1 MRSIEKGWLLG
12 PSRNRHPL
20 SKGYLTMYAKER
32 NAENIVAIDLG
43 KFNSA
48 VCIFT
53 KSSFKS
59 KFRTIKTAGQDFHDL
74 FVELEPDIVLFEA
87 GSSAGWVADLLRTLK
102 LPFEVANTNHEAWKW
117 NKSKKKTD
125 KRDAKKL
132 AMMYAYGG
140 LPTVHMPTKAV
151 RQKRSLINYRQS
163 IVKRIT
169 QSKNVIRA
177 LLQTVDVKM
186 ISGKNAW
193 TQKGV
198 AYLTSMARPFD
209 QIDDP
214 GVFWKGELHTELEI
228 LGAITERLKAITKKL
243 DELAVADK
251 KIALVQTI
259 PGVGPRV
266 AEAVVA
272 IIDDPSRFK
281 NAKHI
286 SSYAGLVPEKHDSG
300 QTKRNG
306 RITGHGS
313 GMLRALLVQV
323 SWLGLRNKWIRDIYD
338 RIRRGSKT
346 RSKIAI
352 VAVARHILVRCWA
365 MLRDNSTW
373 RGSVEL
379 VTKS

>member
-1 MRSIEKGWLLG
+1 MRSVKRDGYW
-12 PSRNRHPL
+12 SHPEIDTL
-20 SKGYLTMYAKER
+20 YSEGYLTMNSIER
-32 NAENIVAIDLG
+32 NVENIVAIDLG

-48 VCIFT
+48 VCIFKKST
-53 KSSFKS
+53 FKSS
-59 KFRTIKTAGQDFHDL
+59 FRTIKTNGQDFHDL
-74 FVELEPDIVLFEA
+74 FVELEPDIVLIEA
-87 GSSAGWVADLLRTLK
+87 GSSAGWVADLLQILEI
-102 LPFEVANTNHEAWKW
+102 PFEVANTNHEAWKW

-163 IVKRIT
+163 IVKRVT

-186 ISGKNAW
+186 LSGKNAW
-193 TQKGV
+193 TQKGID
-198 AYLTSMARPFD
+198 YLASMARPFD
-209 QIDDP
+209 QIQDSEQ
-214 GVFWKGELHTELEI
+214 FWRGQLHTELEI
-228 LGAITERLKAITKKL
+228 LASINEKLKTITKKL
-243 DELAVADK
+243 DSLAQADK
-251 KIALVQTI
+251 KISLVQTI
-259 PGVGPRV
+259 PGVGARV

-272 IIDDPSRFK
+272 IIDDPGRFK

-373 RGSVEL
+373 NGSVEL
-379 VTKS
+379 VVKK

>member
-1 MRSIEKGWLLG
+1 M
-12 PSRNRHPL
+12 NA
-20 SKGYLTMYAKER
+20 TER
-32 NAENIVAIDLG
+32 NVENIVAIDLG

-48 VCIFT
+48 VCIFK
-53 KSSFKS
+53 KSTFKS
-59 KFRTIKTAGQDFHDL
+59 NFRTIKTNGQDFHDL
-74 FVELEPDIVLFEA
+74 FVELEPDVVLIEA
-87 GSSAGWVADLLRTLK
+87 GSSAGWVADLLRTLDI
-102 LPFEVANTNHEAWKW
+102 PFEVANTNHEAWKW

-163 IVKRIT
+163 IVKRVT

-177 LLQTVDVKM
+177 LLQTIDVKM
-186 ISGKNAW
+186 LNGKNAW
-193 TQKGV
+193 TQNGIN
-198 AYLTSMARPFD
+198 YLASMAKSFD
-209 QIDDP
+209 QIEDP
-214 GVFWKGELHTELEI
+214 EQFWRGQLHTELEI
-228 LGAITERLKAITKKL
+228 LRGINKKLKTITKKL
-243 DELAVADK
+243 DTLALADK

-281 NAKHI
+281 SAKHI

-365 MLRDNSTW
+365 MLRDNSIW

-379 VTKS
+379 VAKS

>member
-1 MRSIEKGWLLG
+1 MRSVKRDGYWSHPEIDTLL
-12 PSRNRHPL
+12 L
-20 SKGYLTMYAKER
+20 EGYLTMNATER
-32 NAENIVAIDLG
+32 NVENIVAIDLG

-48 VCIFT
+48 VCIFK
-53 KSSFKS
+53 KSTFKS
-59 KFRTIKTAGQDFHDL
+59 NFRTVKTAGQDFHDL
-74 FVELEPDIVLFEA
+74 FVELEPDVVLIEA
-87 GSSAGWVADLLRTLK
+87 GSSAGWVADLLRK
-102 LPFEVANTNHEAWKW
+102 LNIPFEVANTNHEAWKW
-117 NKSKKKTD
+117 NKNKNKTD

-132 AMMYAYGG
+132 AMMYSYGG
-140 LPTVHMPTKAV
+140 LPTVHMPTMAV
-151 RQKRSLINYRQS
+151 RQKRSLVNYRQS
-163 IVKRIT
+163 IVKRVT

-177 LLQTVDVKM
+177 LLQTIDVEM
-186 ISGKNAW
+186 LRGKNAW
-193 TQKGV
+193 TQKGID
-198 AYLTSMARPFD
+198 YLSSIAKPFD
-209 QIDDP
+209 QVEDMEQL
-214 GVFWKGELHTELEI
+214 WRSQLHTEIQI
-228 LGAITERLKAITKKL
+228 LKDMTDKLKAVTKKL
-243 DELAVADK
+243 DKLANADK
-251 KIALVQTI
+251 KIELVQTI

-272 IIDDPSRFK
+272 IIDDPRRFK
-281 NAKHI
+281 SAKHI

-323 SWLGLRNKWIRDIYD
+323 SWLGLKNKWIRDIYD

-379 VTKS
+379 AVKN

>member
-1 MRSIEKGWLLG
+1 
-12 PSRNRHPL
+12 
-20 SKGYLTMYAKER
+20 MYAQAR
-32 NAENIVAIDLG
+32 

-59 KFRTIKTAGQDFHDL
+59 KFRTVKTDSQEFHDL
-74 FVELEPDIVLFEA
+74 FIELEPDIVLFEA
-87 GSSAGWVADLLRTLK
+87 GSSAGWIADLLTALNI
-102 LPFEVANTNHEAWKW
+102 PFEVANTNHESWKW
-117 NKSKKKTD
+117 NKTKKKTD

-151 RQKRSLINYRQS
+151 RQKRSLITYRQS

-186 ISGKNAW
+186 LNGKNAW

-198 AYLTSMARPFD
+198 GYLLSMAKPFE
-209 QIDDP
+209 QIGDSEE
-214 GVFWKGELHTELEI
+214 FWRGQLYTEIEI
-228 LGAITERLKAITKKL
+228 LQAMNEKLKTITKKL
-243 DELAVADK
+243 DEQAEADK

-272 IIDDPSRFK
+272 IIDDPGRFK
-281 NAKHI
+281 SAKHI

>member
-1 MRSIEKGWLLG
+1 MNATVK
-12 PSRNRHPL
+12 
-20 SKGYLTMYAKER
+20 

-48 VCIFT
+48 VCIFK
-53 KSSFKS
+53 KSTFKS
-59 KFRTIKTAGQDFHDL
+59 NFRTAKTTGQDFHDL

-102 LPFEVANTNHEAWKW
+102 IPFEVANTNHESWKW

-140 LPTVHMPTKAV
+140 LPTVYMPTKAV
-151 RQKRSLINYRQS
+151 RQKRSLVNYRQS

-186 ISGKNAW
+186 LSGKNAW
-193 TQKGV
+193 TQKGID
-198 AYLTSMARPFD
+198 YLASMAKTFD
-209 QIDDP
+209 EIDDMEQL
-214 GVFWKGELHTELEI
+214 WKSQLHTELQI
-228 LGAITERLKAITKKL
+228 LNDISDKLKVVTKKL
-243 DELAVADK
+243 DKLAQDDK

-272 IIDDPSRFK
+272 IIDDPRRFK
-281 NAKHI
+281 SAKQVGCYVGLTPRRYQ
-286 SSYAGLVPEKHDSG
+286 SSDTDRY
-300 QTKRNG
+300 G
-306 RITGHGS
+306 RITKQGNKL
-313 GMLRALLVQV
+313 LRTLLVEI
-323 SWLGLRNKWIRDIYD
+323 SWISLRHNPWARDMYKRLLKD
-338 RIRRGSKT
+338 DKKRRKA
-346 RSKIAI
+346 AI
-352 VAVARHILVRCWA
+352 VAVARKLLVRCWA
-365 MLRDNSTW
+365 MLRDQTEWNDNVS
-373 RGSVEL
+373 
-379 VTKS
+379 KAAA

>member
-1 MRSIEKGWLLG
+1 M
-12 PSRNRHPL
+12 NA
-20 SKGYLTMYAKER
+20 TER
-32 NAENIVAIDLG
+32 NVENIIAIDLG

-48 VCIFT
+48 VCIFK
-53 KSSFKS
+53 KSTFKS
-59 KFRTIKTAGQDFHDL
+59 NFRTVKTTGQDFHDL
-74 FVELEPDIVLFEA
+74 FIELEPDIVLIEA
-87 GSSAGWVADLLRTLK
+87 GSSAGWVADLLRTLEI
-102 LPFEVANTNHEAWKW
+102 PFEVANTNHEAWKW

-151 RQKRSLINYRQS
+151 RQKRSLVNYRQS
-163 IVKRIT
+163 IVKRVT

-186 ISGKNAW
+186 LSGKNAW
-193 TQKGV
+193 SQKGIN
-198 AYLTSMARPFD
+198 YLSSMAKSFD
-209 QIDDP
+209 EIDNMEQI
-214 GVFWKGELHTELEI
+214 WRGELYTEIQI
-228 LGAITERLKAITKKL
+228 LHGMTGKLKVVTKKL
-243 DELAVADK
+243 DKLAQEDK

-272 IIDDPSRFK
+272 IIDDPRRFK
-281 NAKHI
+281 SAKHI

-323 SWLGLRNKWIRDIYD
+323 SWLGLKNKWIRDIYD
-338 RIRRGSKT
+338 RIRRGTKS

-365 MLRDNSTW
+365 MLRDNTTW
-373 RGSVEL
+373 KGSVEMA
-379 VTKS
+379 VKKS

>member
-1 MRSIEKGWLLG
+1 
-12 PSRNRHPL
+12 
-20 SKGYLTMYAKER
+20 MYAKER
-32 NAENIVAIDLG
+32 NVENIVAIDLG

-48 VCIFT
+48 VCIFK

-102 LPFEVANTNHEAWKW
+102 LPFEVANTNHESWKW

-125 KRDAKKL
+125 RRDAKKL

-198 AYLTSMARPFD
+198 AYLSSMARPFD
-209 QIDDP
+209 QIDDS
-214 GVFWKGELHTELEI
+214 GDFWKGELHTELEI
-228 LGAITERLKAITKKL
+228 LGAIIDRLKAITKKL
-243 DELAVADK
+243 DTLAEADK

-272 IIDDPSRFK
+272 INDDPRRFK
-281 NAKHI
+281 SAKHI

-379 VTKS
+379 VVKN